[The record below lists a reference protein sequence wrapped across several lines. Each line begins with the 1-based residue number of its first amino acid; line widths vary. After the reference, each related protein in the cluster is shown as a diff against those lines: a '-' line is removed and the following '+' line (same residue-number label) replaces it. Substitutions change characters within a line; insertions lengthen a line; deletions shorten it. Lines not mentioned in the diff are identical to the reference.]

1 MKIKIQVNVKKTI
14 WVREYHE
21 IEFESEEL
29 LQKKLEEMSCKV
41 AFNTDDLDN
50 EFNGF
55 LEQETLF
62 ETDEYMSLEDNDGCS
77 TVEIYAEDGMTLLA
91 QNGK

>member
-1 MKIKIQVNVKKTI
+1 MKIKIQVDVKKTI

-21 IEFESEEL
+21 IEFESEEK
-29 LQKKLEEMSCKV
+29 LQEKLEEMSCDPK
-41 AFNTDDLDN
+41 FNTDCIDE

-62 ETDEYMSLEDNDGCS
+62 ETSDYMALEENDGYS
-77 TVEIYAEDGMTLLA
+77 TIEVYAEDGMTLLA

>member
-1 MKIKIQVNVKKTI
+1 MKIKIQVDVKKTI

-21 IEFESEEL
+21 IEFESEEK
-29 LQKKLEEMSCKV
+29 LQEKLEEMSCKV

-62 ETDEYMSLEDNDGCS
+62 DTDEYMSLEDNDGYS